1 MKELV
6 NIQSSLQAP
15 KNQYNDF
22 GNYKY
27 RSAEDIL
34 EAAKPLL
41 KENECTLI
49 VSDEITQIGDRI
61 YVKATA
67 TIKNSAG
74 ETETASAFAREAE
87 TKKGMDDSQVTG
99 SATSYARKY
108 ALGGLFCIDDTK
120 DADALNTTKE
130 YTAQKK
136 TTQKA
141 APPIQTSDNIEEAKK
156 EIANA
161 KSEPELQTIAKKYRP
176 VFNAIQALLT
186 ERKEQLIKQ
195 Q

>member
-6 NIQSSLQAP
+6 NIQSSLQVP
-15 KNQYNDF
+15 KNQYNSF

-87 TKKGMDDSQVTG
+87 TKKGMDDSQATG

-136 TTQKA
+136 TAQKA
-141 APPIQTSDNIEEAKK
+141 EPPVQTSDNIEDAKK

-161 KSEPELQTIAKKYRP
+161 KSESELQTIAKKYRP
-176 VFNAIQALLT
+176 VFNAIKALLT